1 MKLFDKLFEKRKKS
15 EIQEDITVVIKTD
28 KELTEEQKNTIARI
42 IKEGIEINASLSYMG
57 MAIIMEAA
65 VYTPVI
71 LNKIP
76 NGIEVII

>member
-1 MKLFDKLFEKRKKS
+1 MKLFNKLFEKRKKS
-15 EIQEDITVVIKTD
+15 EIQEEITVVIKTD

-42 IKEGIEINASLSYMG
+42 IKEGIKINASLSYMG

>member
-15 EIQEDITVVIKTD
+15 EIQEEITVVIKTD
-28 KELTEEQKNTIARI
+28 KELTEEQKNTIVRI
-42 IKEGIEINASLSYMG
+42 IKEGIKINASLSYMG